1 MLSSDL
7 RYQRLL
13 SPCLR
18 NPFRPSLKEKTGTAH
33 KLMCNTR
40 LFLRSLRPV
49 IYYFLF
55 LFLLFSAN
63 PPVPREATASP
74 SISRMLVGSP
84 VLAVLLVLVLPEE
97 VVVLLPVPEVVMLF
111 LDAAGV
117 AVGVVVGVGV
127 GVVPSAFTRASI
139 ALFREAAALSTLV
152 WSFLASSALF
162 AFFSA
167 TCRTFQLSAV

>member
-13 SPCLR
+13 SPCFR
-18 NPFRPSLKEKTGTAH
+18 NPFRPPLKEKTGTAH
-33 KLMCNTR
+33 KLICNTR
-40 LFLRSLRPV
+40 LFLRFLCPV

-74 SISRMLVGSP
+74 SISKMLVGSP
-84 VLAVLLVLVLPEE
+84 VLAVLLLLVLPEE
-97 VVVLLPVPEVVMLF
+97 VIVLLPVPEVGVVL

-117 AVGVVVGVGV
+117 AVGVVVGVEIG
-127 GVVPSAFTRASI
+127 RASC
-139 ALFREAAALSTLV
+139 RERV
-152 WSFLASSALF
+152 
-162 AFFSA
+162 
-167 TCRTFQLSAV
+167 

>member
-1 MLSSDL
+1 M
-7 RYQRLL
+7 Y
-13 SPCLR
+13 
-18 NPFRPSLKEKTGTAH
+18 NP
-33 KLMCNTR
+33 R
-40 LFLRSLRPV
+40 LFLRFLCPV

-63 PPVPREATASP
+63 PPAPREATASP
-74 SISRMLVGSP
+74 SISKMLVGSP

-97 VVVLLPVPEVVMLF
+97 VVVLLPVPEVVVLF
-111 LDAAGV
+111 FDAAGV
-117 AVGVVVGVGV
+117 VVGVVVGVGV
-127 GVVPSAFTRASI
+127 AALPSAFTRASM
-139 ALFREAAALSTLV
+139 ALFSEAAALSTLV